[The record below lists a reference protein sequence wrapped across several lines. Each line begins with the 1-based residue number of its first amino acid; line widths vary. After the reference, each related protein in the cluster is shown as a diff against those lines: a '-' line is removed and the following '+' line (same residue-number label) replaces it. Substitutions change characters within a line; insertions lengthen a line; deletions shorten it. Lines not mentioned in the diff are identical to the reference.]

1 MKAFTMR
8 DTLEKFNDILIEI
21 FYILC
26 YNNYRK
32 LKEGR
37 KMRNK
42 YLRLKLAVKRT
53 QKAKKEKE
61 KLLTKEFENAIIKSR

>member
-1 MKAFTMR
+1 
-8 DTLEKFNDILIEI
+8 
-21 FYILC
+21 
-26 YNNYRK
+26 
-32 LKEGR
+32 
-37 KMRNK
+37 MRNK